1 MSNSSDDSSSS
12 ESDLDPADAL
22 PPFGAVSRSRL
33 ATPMPIR
40 FRRSASCIPLLPPI
54 MYSAPTSTTRP
65 GLEPP
70 CVAATRFACARAFC
84 ALDGFFGW
92 TPQRLMSTSG
102 DMLTRVARS
111 NIAQLY
117 SRPKMVRRK
126 AIDDGL
132 AFPGTLSGTRAR
144 STVRTRRPRAA
155 ACMRVATPRAHP
167 RIARAAESLHVPSGA
182 GQQ

>member
-1 MSNSSDDSSSS
+1 MIRHLQNQIWIPQMHYHPS
-12 ESDLDPADAL
+12 AL
-22 PPFGAVSRSRL
+22 FRGAGWQLRC
-33 ATPMPIR
+33 
-40 FRRSASCIPLLPPI
+40 RSASEE
-54 MYSAPTSTTRP
+54 APRASHCCPRLCTAHPRRPHVYTRP

-102 DMLTRVARS
+102 VMPMCVALS
-111 NIAQLY
+111 NTAQLY

-126 AIDDGL
+126 ATDDGL